1 MKICLKVLALVLLVV
16 TSGCM
21 ASRDY
26 KRVNAPGMRYE
37 KECLVDGVAQPNC
50 EETLDIGTPGTGAYG
65 GMVGTYGVVPQMY
78 APGYTT
84 TVIDPL
90 LPDVTCWADN
100 YGNRVCGAI
109 PYTETGNAPNPG
121 DTPNGRIESVVRQN
135 REQIQNLN
143 EHQVAQDRCING
155 ACQGGK

>member
-1 MKICLKVLALVLLVV
+1 MKICLKMVVLALLVV

-50 EETLDIGTPGTGAYG
+50 EETLDIGTPGT
-65 GMVGTYGVVPQMY
+65 VGSYGVVPQMY
-78 APGYTT
+78 SPGYTM

-109 PYTETGNAPNPG
+109 PYTESGNAPNPG
-121 DTPNGRIESVVRQN
+121 DTPNGRLETTVRQN

-143 EHQVAQDRCING
+143 EHQVYQDACINNG
-155 ACQGGK
+155 CQGGK